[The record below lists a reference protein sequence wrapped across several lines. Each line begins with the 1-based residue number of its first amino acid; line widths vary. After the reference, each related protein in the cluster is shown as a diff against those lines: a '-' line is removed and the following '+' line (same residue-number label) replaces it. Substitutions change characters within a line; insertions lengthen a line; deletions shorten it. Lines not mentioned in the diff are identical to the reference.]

1 MGLTVSR
8 YEGEDIRLLF
18 DENMTAAELDELIR
32 DGITISLSRV
42 KPTLRHARIMVQAP
56 QSVMIVR
63 GELLRAT

>member
-42 KPTLRHARIMVQAP
+42 RPTQQHARIMVQAP